1 MAESKRLQTRL
12 LLKYDTYA
20 NWTANNPVLLAGELA
35 VATIASGNTQEV
47 NSIKAP
53 QVLIKVGDGS
63 SNYSELPFASG
74 LAADVYG
81 WAKAEVKPSYT
92 AAEISGLSD
101 YIASAGDTNTEYK
114 FVTVDADTYKY
125 KLQKRDFANGAWG
138 EWADFE
144 GNTLD
149 LSKIDERL
157 DAVEELAANNKTA
170 IETLNKGAD
179 QAGSVANSIKIAI
192 ENLDSAESQT
202 AGADGLALSV
212 TQENGIITGISGSI
226 KAETYDAYGAAA
238 VVDGKLTEYKNTN
251 DSAVEAN
258 ADAIANEA
266 EARQAAIEALDFDGV
281 TGVQEGTTVS
291 FVSSVSETDGVVK
304 AALGELKL
312 NSAYKAEGDDKNLI
326 ATMAD
331 VKAEVA
337 DLTGAMHFEG
347 AVENLPSDVSG
358 YANGDVIIVTSTKKE
373 YVFSNGAFI
382 ELGNED
388 MGLQAVQALDV
399 ADITVG
405 ADSTLTLIGQT
416 DGAIHATATKI
427 QIAMDQ
433 VTDLNDAINNGGAK
447 DTEQDNRLTAVEKKA
462 DDNAKAIADEAEA
475 RKTAIEALDK
485 ADEAVAGQ
493 YVSAVSETDGVITIT
508 RAALPTL
515 SLAEGTATTPETAS
529 VSVVADI
536 DVNGHTITD
545 TRVNVATT
553 AGVTA
558 AIAALDADLDVTTV
572 KHVVTGVTQVDGV
585 LTKIDEVQLA
595 DIAFSGNVNDLVQ
608 TSGEYIVFDCGSS
621 TKNI

>member
-20 NWTANNPVLLAGELA
+20 NWTTNDPILLAGELA
-35 VATIASGNTQEV
+35 VATIASGDTQKV
-47 NSIKAP
+47 NSVTAP

-63 SNYSELPFASG
+63 SKYTELPFASG

-81 WAKAEVKPSYT
+81 WAKASVKPSYT
-92 AAEISGLSD
+92 ASEIGGLSE
-101 YIASAGDTNTEYK
+101 YITTVGDTNSEYK
-114 FVTVDADTYKY
+114 FAVVDAATYKY
-125 KLQKRDFANGAWG
+125 KLQKRDYANGAWS

-144 GNTLD
+144 GNGLD
-149 LSKIDERL
+149 LSAIDTRL
-157 DAVEELAANNKTA
+157 DAVEAQADANKIA

-179 QAGSVANSIKIAI
+179 QAGSVANSIKTAI
-192 ENLDSAESQT
+192 ENLDAEKSQT
-202 AGADGLALSV
+202 AGTDGLALSV
-212 TQENGIITGISGSI
+212 TQENGVITGISGSI
-226 KAETYDAYGAAA
+226 AANTYDAYGSAAA
-238 VVDGKLTEYKNTN
+238 VDGKLTEYKTTN
-251 DSAVEAN
+251 DAAVKAN
-258 ADAIANEA
+258 ADAIDA
-266 EARQAAIEALDFDGV
+266 EVKARKAAIEALDFAGV
-281 TGVQEGTTVS
+281 TGSQEGTTVS
-291 FVSSVSETDGVVK
+291 FVSSVSEIDGVID
-304 AALGELKL
+304 ATLGELKL

-331 VKAEVA
+331 VKAQVA
-337 DLTGAMHFEG
+337 DLAGAMHFEG

-358 YANGDVIIVTSTKKE
+358 YVNGDVIIVTSTKKE
-373 YVFSNGAFI
+373 YVFSNGTFV

-433 VTDLNDAINNGGAK
+433 VTGLSDAINNGGDK
-447 DTEQDNRLTAVEKKA
+447 DDEQDDRLDAVEKKA
-462 DDNAKAIADEAEA
+462 DDNAKAIAAEAEA

-485 ADEAVAGQ
+485 ADEAIAGQ
-493 YVSAVSETDGVITIT
+493 YVSAVSETDGVITVS

-515 SLAEGTATTPETAS
+515 SLTEGIATTPTAAS

-553 AGVTA
+553 AGITA
-558 AIAALDADLDVTTV
+558 AIGALDADFDVSDSKKV
-572 KHVVTGVTQVDGV
+572 MTGVTQVDGV
-585 LTKIDEVQLA
+585 LTKIDEVTLSN
-595 DIAFSGNVNDLVQ
+595 IAFTGNVNDLVQ

>member
-20 NWTANNPVLLAGELA
+20 NWTTNDPVLLAGELA

-63 SNYSELPFASG
+63 SKYSELPFASG

-92 AAEISGLSD
+92 AAEIGGLSD
-101 YIASAGDTNTEYK
+101 YIASAGDTNSEYK

-125 KLQKRDFANGAWG
+125 KLQKRDYANGAWG

-157 DAVEELAANNKTA
+157 DAVEEMAANNKTA

-179 QAGSVANSIKIAI
+179 QAGSVANSIKVAI
-192 ENLDSAESQT
+192 ENLDSEKSQT

-212 TQENGIITGISGSI
+212 TQENGVITGISGSI

-238 VVDGKLTEYKNTN
+238 AVDGKLTEYKTTN
-251 DSAVEAN
+251 DAAVKAN
-258 ADAIANEA
+258 ADAIKA
-266 EARQAAIEALDFDGV
+266 EENARKAAIEALDFAGV
-281 TGVQEGTTVS
+281 TGTQEGTTVS
-291 FVSSVSETDGVVK
+291 FVSSVSETDGIVT

-312 NSAYKAEGDDKNLI
+312 NSAYKADGDDKNLI

-331 VKAEVA
+331 VKNEVA

-347 AVENLPSDVSG
+347 AVEELPSDLSG
-358 YANGDVIIVTSTKKE
+358 YVNGDVIIVTSTKKE
-373 YVFSNGAFI
+373 YVFSNGAFV

-405 ADSTLTLIGQT
+405 ADSTLTLIG
-416 DGAIHATATKI
+416 
-427 QIAMDQ
+427 
-433 VTDLNDAINNGGAK
+433 
-447 DTEQDNRLTAVEKKA
+447 
-462 DDNAKAIADEAEA
+462 
-475 RKTAIEALDK
+475 
-485 ADEAVAGQ
+485 
-493 YVSAVSETDGVITIT
+493 
-508 RAALPTL
+508 
-515 SLAEGTATTPETAS
+515 
-529 VSVVADI
+529 
-536 DVNGHTITD
+536 
-545 TRVNVATT
+545 
-553 AGVTA
+553 
-558 AIAALDADLDVTTV
+558 
-572 KHVVTGVTQVDGV
+572 
-585 LTKIDEVQLA
+585 
-595 DIAFSGNVNDLVQ
+595 
-608 TSGEYIVFDCGSS
+608 
-621 TKNI
+621 